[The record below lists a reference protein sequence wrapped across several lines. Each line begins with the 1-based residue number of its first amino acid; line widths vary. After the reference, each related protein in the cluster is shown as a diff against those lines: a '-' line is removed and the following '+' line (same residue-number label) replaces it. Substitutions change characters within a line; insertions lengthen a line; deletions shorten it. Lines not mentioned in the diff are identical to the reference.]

1 MSLIGE
7 HWEMLFWY
15 LVLYHYVYPA
25 NSDYVPHEIWTELL
39 HRFRVE
45 LAHPNMGVDFRGS
58 LIDDKMFAIDVA
70 EWGKRDILEEY
81 RGKADLIGRPKE
93 EAA

>member
-1 MSLIGE
+1 
-7 HWEMLFWY
+7 
-15 LVLYHYVYPA
+15 VLYHYVYPA
-25 NSDYVPHEIWTELL
+25 NSDYVPAEIWTEMVK
-39 HRFRVE
+39 RFSVE
-45 LAHPNMGVDFRGS
+45 LAHPNKGANFRGS

-81 RGKADLIGRPKE
+81 RDKAEVIRRETE